1 MVSPALTL
9 FDRPWRSF
17 LIGRAYRLAIAHAIE
32 RNSPIAQFH
41 EVRDLVAPAERYIGE
56 AMDQDDCALGLSFWQ
71 SFEVVFVARTCQ
83 HFSFRDG
90 LDVELNVGGKSKVFT
105 YATYAHR
112 LPQSDSA
119 LSHHQA

>member
-17 LIGRAYRLAIAHAIE
+17 PFGRAYRLAIAHAIE
-32 RNSPIAQFH
+32 RDSSIAQFH
-41 EVRDLVAPAERYIGE
+41 EVRDLVAPAERQIGE
-56 AMDQDDCALGLSFWQ
+56 AMDQDDCALGLPFWQ

-83 HFSFRDG
+83 YVSFRDG
-90 LDVELNVGGKSKVFT
+90 LDFELNVGGKSQVFT
-105 YATYAHR
+105 YATYARR

-119 LSHHQA
+119 PSRHQA